1 VRIKTVPEDFRVEE
15 RIDLPRD
22 PEGVY
27 TLYRVEK
34 RGVTTPSVE
43 RQLAR
48 ALHRRPAAIH
58 FPGLKDKRAVAVQ
71 YVTVKGGGP
80 EQVEGRG
87 FTARR
92 VGRSAERL
100 QPSHLTGNRFTVTV
114 RDVDPTDAAA
124 FGPTLARLS
133 QEGVPNY
140 FDQQRFGSQTRDG
153 DLPGKR
159 IFRRDAEGALHA
171 HLAERL
177 AGDPR
182 RLRAFKQTA
191 ADHWE
196 AWDLIFD
203 AAPSPSNFRSVL
215 TYLRD
220 HPTAGVPERDRYFRR
235 ALNLVTTRV
244 LRIYIQAYQSLLWNR
259 IVARYLVRQ
268 LGEPPAS
275 VSIAQEALPFY
286 LDLAGRVTIDAVPL
300 PYHRARYR
308 DPDLAAVVKEV
319 LRQEGFELNDLKPRI
334 LQRAYLPRGSR
345 PLLLFPADVSVADPV
360 PDERFTGSHS
370 VTLTFTLPP
379 GAYAT
384 LVIKAVAAL
393 AL

>member
-15 RIDLPRD
+15 RIDLPLD
-22 PEGVY
+22 PGGVY
-27 TLYRVEK
+27 TLYRIEK
-34 RGVTTPSVE
+34 RGVTTPAVE
-43 RQLAR
+43 RRLAR
-48 ALHRRPAAIH
+48 ALHRRPAAVH

-80 EQVEGRG
+80 EQVSGRG
-87 FTARR
+87 FTAQRM
-92 VGRSAERL
+92 GRSAERL
-100 QPSHLTGNRFTVTV
+100 RPADLVGNRFTVTV
-114 RDVDPTDAAA
+114 RDLDPIDAAA
-124 FGPTLARLS
+124 LGPALVRLS
-133 QEGVPNY
+133 QQGVPNY

-159 IFRRDAEGALHA
+159 IFQRDAEGALHA

-177 AGDPR
+177 AGDRR
-182 RLRAFKQTA
+182 RLWPFKRVA
-191 ADHWE
+191 AEHWE
-196 AWDLIFD
+196 AWDVIFD

-235 ALNLVTTRV
+235 ALDLVTTRV
-244 LRIYIQAYQSLLWNR
+244 LRLYIQAYQSLLWNR
-259 IVARYLVRQ
+259 IVARYLARQ
-268 LGEPPAS
+268 VGDPPAS
-275 VSIAQEALPFY
+275 VPIAQEALPFY
-286 LDLAGRVTIDAVPL
+286 TDLASRVSIEAVPL

-319 LRQEGFELNDLKPRI
+319 LREEGFELNDLKPRI
-334 LQRAYLPRGSR
+334 LERAYLPRGSR
-345 PLLLFPADVSVADPV
+345 PLLLFPADVSAGAAV
-360 PDERFTGSHS
+360 PDERFAGRHR

-393 AL
+393 AV

>member
-1 VRIKTVPEDFRVEE
+1 MRIKAVPEDFRVEE
-15 RIDLPRD
+15 RIDLPLD

-27 TLYRVEK
+27 ALYRVEK
-34 RGVTTPSVE
+34 REVTTPTVE
-43 RQLAR
+43 RRLAQ
-48 ALHRRPAAIH
+48 ALHRRPATIQ

-80 EQVEGRG
+80 ERVEGRG
-87 FTARR
+87 FAAQRI
-92 VGRSAERL
+92 GHSAERL
-100 QPSHLTGNRFTVTV
+100 QPAHLIANRFTVTV
-114 RDVDPTDAAA
+114 RDLDLADAAA
-124 FGPTLARLS
+124 LGPMLTRLS

-140 FDQQRFGSQTRDG
+140 FDQQRFGSQTRTG

-159 IFRRDAEGALHA
+159 VFQRDAEGALHA
-171 HLAERL
+171 HLAEPL

-182 RLRAFKQTA
+182 RLRVFKQTA

-196 AWDLIFD
+196 DWDTIFD

-244 LRIYIQAYQSLLWNR
+244 LRIYIQAYQSLLWDR
-259 IVARYLVRQ
+259 IVAQYLVDQ

-275 VSIAQEALPFY
+275 VTIAREPFPFY
-286 LDLAGRVTIDAVPL
+286 TDLADRIPIEGVPL

-308 DPDLAAVVKEV
+308 DPDLAAVVKAV
-319 LRQEGFELNDLKPRI
+319 LREEGLALNDLKPRI
-334 LQRAYLPRGSR
+334 LERAYLPRGSR
-345 PLLLFPADVSVADPV
+345 PLLLFPADVSATHPV
-360 PDERFTGSHS
+360 SDERFSGSQR

-393 AL
+393 AV

>member
-1 VRIKTVPEDFRVEE
+1 MRIKAVPEDFRVEE

-22 PEGVY
+22 PAGVY
-27 TLYRVEK
+27 ALYRVEK
-34 RGVTTPSVE
+34 RGVTTPTVE
-43 RQLAR
+43 RRLAR
-48 ALHRRPAAIH
+48 ELHRRPATIH
-58 FPGLKDKRAVAVQ
+58 FPGLKDKRAVAIQ

-80 EQVEGRG
+80 ERVEGRG
-87 FTARR
+87 FTAQR
-92 VGRSAERL
+92 VGHSAERL
-100 QPSHLTGNRFTVTV
+100 QPAHLVGNQFTVTV
-114 RDVDPTDAAA
+114 RDLDPADAAA
-124 FGPTLARLS
+124 LGPTLSRLS
-133 QEGVPNY
+133 EEGVPNY

-159 IFRRDAEGALHA
+159 IFQRDAEGALHA

-182 RLRAFKQTA
+182 RLQTFKRTA

-196 AWDLIFD
+196 DWDLIFD

-268 LGEPPAS
+268 LGDPPAS
-275 VSIAQEALPFY
+275 VPIAQEALPFY
-286 LDLAGRVTIDAVPL
+286 LDLAGRVAIDAVPM

-308 DPDLAAVVKEV
+308 DPDLSAVVREV
-319 LRQEGFELNDLKPRI
+319 LREEGFVLNDLKPRI
-334 LQRAYLPRGSR
+334 LERAYLPRGSR
-345 PLLLFPADVSVADPV
+345 PLLLLPADVSATDPE
-360 PDERFTGSHS
+360 PDERFPGSHR
-370 VTLTFTLPP
+370 VALTFTLPP

-393 AL
+393 AM